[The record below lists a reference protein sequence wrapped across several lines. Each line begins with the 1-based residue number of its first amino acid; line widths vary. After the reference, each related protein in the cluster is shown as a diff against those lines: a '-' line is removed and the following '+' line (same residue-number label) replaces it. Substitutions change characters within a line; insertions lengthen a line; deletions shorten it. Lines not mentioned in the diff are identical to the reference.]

1 MLFKKNETNHYED
14 NELKVKMK
22 KSKFVFSYGYGIL
35 SSEVKSYTQL
45 VVLDDEI
52 IVKKLF
58 TNEQQN
64 VYKTL
69 KKEEQCKQVREY
81 FLQKGVQNQLE
92 VMNNIPP
99 KDLKHY
105 KNSRID
111 IVYLKVNGKSYSFDG
126 NSANMEYRN
135 FFQKIIKKVYSF
147 LNINYLYNNNK
158 YKVSVKAPANWIEL
172 NTEYGHPIFK
182 FVPINISKS
191 QTLFKFSGIV
201 SFSPALYGQYSVEKI
216 GEGTI
221 EEFNNAFDNFIKFI
235 SAEENNYKLIKKD
248 KIELKNKIIKRSFIR
263 YTNSNVTAI
272 VDYVYIDGHI
282 LTIGC
287 PLCLN
292 LSDEESLLSKNVELN
307 NHIIDTIKMYN
318 DIKIIEKDKKT
329 TNIDLEINGINIS
342 DRLNKISEDYIK
354 NNGKKLISE
363 FVHSIIPVDKSG
375 DIFWTKTSEDVLC
388 YLIMY
393 NLKNNNKVNLE
404 ILEKNLENFAI
415 FKEICQNSNYDE
427 SNKEYANIVNV
438 LKKSTDNQLHS
449 YYEIML
455 TSLKFSSL
463 TDEDLQN
470 KGDRISNV
478 NNNNNKVSFEEMVKN
493 RVKDPFWAA
502 TIIKYFSE
510 ELKNTDIVA
519 KLCFKDLMKY
529 DDILN
534 EFTKYLTQRTY
545 DIKNSLEV
553 NGYTAKQISDL
564 NPKFTASGV
573 YTFMQ
578 LLRDNKDKAENIIKS
593 GFASKDVFIPSKI
606 NDEVKDEIVSVET
619 SKQINL
625 SDDLVDLVCNK
636 LNINK
641 EQAIQNCKELTEI
654 GAYYFWNTARGGLS
668 VIIKNN
674 GEMLFATSGVNF
686 QKHLEEFNNGKRNE
700 ITDEKVNIKEA
711 NEKFKDSHQSF
722 YYIFGSIVKKDY
734 KIIRVVEDYIISEN
748 FINGKDNSKVWK
760 DKELTIKIWNIINEN
775 LEKIKKCSED
785 IQKVPRVSANYNDS
799 IIIKIYDKN
808 YGFSSLTTD
817 KNIERI
823 YKEISKEILDC
834 LDFE

>member
-58 TNEQQN
+58 TNEQRN

-135 FFQKIIKKVYSF
+135 FYQKIIKKVYSF

-248 KIELKNKIIKRSFIR
+248 KIELKNKIIKRSFIK

-272 VDYVYIDGHI
+272 VDYVYIDGHV

-342 DRLNKISEDYIK
+342 DRLNKISDDYIK

-363 FVHSIIPVDKSG
+363 FVHSIIPADKSG

-393 NLKNNNKVNLE
+393 NLKNNNKVDLE
-404 ILEKNLENFAI
+404 LLEKNLENFAI

-449 YYEIML
+449 YYELLLI
-455 TSLKFSSL
+455 SLKIIPL
-463 TDEDLQN
+463 TYEQLTN
-470 KGDRISNV
+470 KIETIKKNNYFLISNWFGKNEV
-478 NNNNNKVSFEEMVKN
+478 GIETKVIDLKTGYYYEISTRKGNSINNYEYIN
-493 RVKDPFWAA
+493 RFVH
-502 TIIKYFSE
+502 
-510 ELKNTDIVA
+510 
-519 KLCFKDLMKY
+519 
-529 DDILN
+529 
-534 EFTKYLTQRTY
+534 
-545 DIKNSLEV
+545 IKNSLVLDFIKYIEENRIFTNKYFEEV
-553 NGYTAKQISDL
+553 VLDRGTNIEISLNNDSVSIKNEKQLYEEFQKELKLLLQKNLDNLL
-564 NPKFTASGV
+564 NLA
-573 YTFMQ
+573 
-578 LLRDNKDKAENIIKS
+578 D
-593 GFASKDVFIPSKI
+593 SK
-606 NDEVKDEIVSVET
+606 EIT
-619 SKQINL
+619 INL
-625 SDDLVDLVCNK
+625 SDELIDLICEK
-636 LNINK
+636 LKISK
-641 EQAIQNCKELTEI
+641 EIAMHNYKELT
-654 GAYYFWNTARGGLS
+654 GMDAYYFWNPVRGGLS
-668 VIIKNN
+668 VIIKPN
-674 GEMLFATSGVNF
+674 GERLFATSGVSF
-686 QKHLEEFNNGKRNE
+686 LKHLEEFNTGKRN
-700 ITDEKVNIKEA
+700 
-711 NEKFKDSHQSF
+711 
-722 YYIFGSIVKKDY
+722 
-734 KIIRVVEDYIISEN
+734 
-748 FINGKDNSKVWK
+748 
-760 DKELTIKIWNIINEN
+760 
-775 LEKIKKCSED
+775 
-785 IQKVPRVSANYNDS
+785 
-799 IIIKIYDKN
+799 
-808 YGFSSLTTD
+808 
-817 KNIERI
+817 
-823 YKEISKEILDC
+823 
-834 LDFE
+834 